1 MTFLG
6 LTDNKKLLL
15 IFFTS
20 NMKHLLMILILFYFV
35 LNSRVKKLNASIETV
50 LVIPDAWSLFLC
62 QPYTHLVYNIMQ
74 IFSSAWSL
82 YALCYCT
89 FYFANKSVGAIIRAR
104 IKTIRASEEREGTR
118 MPLQRA
124 RGQLRGARG
133 TQAAISQSEAS
144 TRVT

>member
-1 MTFLG
+1 
-6 LTDNKKLLL
+6 
-15 IFFTS
+15 
-20 NMKHLLMILILFYFV
+20 MKQSIYLLMILILFYFV

-82 YALCYCT
+82 YALCYCA

-104 IKTIRASEEREGTR
+104 IKTIRASEERERAPGCHYSGPGDSSGGPGGHR
-118 MPLQRA
+118 PPSANQRPVSGSRDQSRPI
-124 RGQLRGARG
+124 RGQCW
-133 TQAAISQSEAS
+133 
-144 TRVT
+144 